1 MFNRIAI
8 MGAGALGTILGAYI
22 SQTRQIDLI
31 NRNKKHVEALNK
43 NGAQLRGFDDITV
56 PVTAVTIDEMEGTYD
71 LFLYFAKQTAN
82 AVALPIMKKHSHENT
97 YICTGQNGL
106 PEDAIVEYFNPD
118 RVFGAPAGWG
128 GVMLEPGVISVH
140 NPKDKRK
147 FALGSYNGKITPEL
161 LEAKEILELFCPV
174 ELTENLSGYRWAK
187 LTRNATFSGM
197 STVMSRTFGEIA
209 ADPRGIRCVARIGRE
224 CMKAAKTSGVTI
236 ELFDPKDYSG
246 KYNYSTPEEEDE
258 LVAIIQENLKESK
271 AQASMLND
279 LRRGYTN
286 VEIDEI
292 NGVIC
297 QAGRK
302 HGIPTPYND
311 MVVEIV
317 KGICEG
323 KLPLDYSNIDK
334 FDALLNA
341 GLPEI

>member
-8 MGAGALGTILGAYI
+8 MGAGALGTILGAHI
-22 SQTRQIDLI
+22 AKTRPVDLI

-43 NGAQLRGFDDITV
+43 YGARLRGFEDITV
-56 PVTAVTIDEMEGTYD
+56 PVTAITIDEMEGVYD

-82 AVALPIMKKHSHENT
+82 AVALPIMKEHSHSGT
-97 YICTGQNGL
+97 YICSGQNGL
-106 PEDAIVEYFNPD
+106 PESAIIEFFEPSK
-118 RVFGAPAGWG
+118 VFGAPAGWG
-128 GVMLEPGVISVH
+128 GVMSEPGVVIVH

-147 FALGSYNGKITPEL
+147 FALGAYDGKITPEL
-161 LEAKEILELFCPV
+161 LEVKEILELFCPV
-174 ELTENLSGYRWAK
+174 ELTENITGYRWAK
-187 LTRNATFSGM
+187 LMRNATFSGM
-197 STVMSRTFGEIA
+197 SAVISMTFGEVA
-209 ADPRGIRCVARIGRE
+209 ADPKGIRCIARIGRE
-224 CMKAAKTSGVTI
+224 CIKAAKASGVTL
-236 ELFDPKDYSG
+236 ELFDPKDYSAMYDYG
-246 KYNYSTPEEEDE
+246 SDEDE
-258 LVAIIQENLKESK
+258 DKLVEIIQENLKGSK

-286 VEIDEI
+286 VEIGEI

-323 KLPLDYSNIDK
+323 KMPLDYSNIEK

-341 GLPEI
+341 GFAE